1 MNKITLLCA
10 LLSLGGCASQFA
22 TQKATQDNAQSVA
35 QQMIARHAKDLP
47 KIASAKVR
55 AVERSSDTGDTSVHA
70 VNLPLSSVLEGL
82 AKNRYA
88 VSYGEEVESNR
99 SVTIA
104 LQELSREAAIRK
116 VALAAGYVAT
126 IDRSSNMVVLGKK
139 ATYTFA
145 LPPSLINNIVTSYT
159 VGGNPVSS
167 SGGGGSGGGSGDAG
181 SSGIQANFTMSNSA
195 RNNPNTFT
203 SLISSLAGQGAQVS
217 LSQDLG
223 FLVVSGNGQQL
234 DRVRSFINKA
244 AFDAQRSVE
253 IETSIIDV
261 ELNDE
266 FQFGVDWSRVFKGT
280 TFSFKGAAAVATP
293 AGSVLYTGESIKSTL
308 NLLREYANFKVI
320 SSPRGSAMNRTP
332 AVFFDGV
339 KRPFV
344 GSLTNTPVAVA
355 GSSTTTTSTTAAY
368 SYVDDGISLS
378 FKAVILDGKR
388 VQFEIVPVIARVK
401 GFDKT
406 TIGDNTIKAPIQPI
420 ISSAMVG
427 QVESGQTII
436 MGGISYSSER
446 SQKTGLPMMQWVLPT
461 EVAEAGAHREVII
474 LLRAKVITPQPM
486 DTLFSESL

>member
-1 MNKITLLCA
+1 MVTFLCA
-10 LLSLGGCASQFA
+10 CVSQP
-22 TQKATQDNAQSVA
+22 TIKKKAQD
-35 QQMIARHAKDLP
+35 
-47 KIASAKVR
+47 SAKSSVQEIIDR
-55 AVERSSDTGDTSVHA
+55 HTKDAPPLPVAKLREIERSIDTGDVSLSA
-70 VNLPLSSVLEGL
+70 VNLPLSSILGGL
-82 AKNRYA
+82 AKNHYA
-88 VSYGEEVESNR
+88 VSYSEDVQSDR
-99 SVTIA
+99 LITID
-104 LQELSREAAIRK
+104 LKELSREAAIRK

-126 IDRSSNMVVLGKK
+126 VNRSSNMVVLGKK
-139 ATYTFA
+139 ATYTFT
-145 LPPSLINNIVTSYT
+145 LPPSLINNIVTNYT
-159 VGGNPVSS
+159 VGGNPVSA
-167 SGGGGSGGGSGDAG
+167 SGSGSGGSGSGGASSD
-181 SSGIQANFTMSNSA
+181 SGIQANFTISNVT

-203 SLISSLAGQGAQVS
+203 ALISALAGQGAQVS

-223 FLVVSGNGQQL
+223 FLIVTGNAQQL
-234 DRVRSFINKA
+234 DRVRTFINKA

-266 FQFGVDWSRVFKGT
+266 FQFGVDWSRVFKGNT
-280 TFSFKGAAAVATP
+280 TFSLKGAT
-293 AGSVLYTGESIKSTL
+293 SVISPSASILYTGESIKATL
-308 NLLREYANFKVI
+308 NMLRQHANFKVI

-332 AVFFDGV
+332 TVFFDGV

-344 GSLTNTPVAVA
+344 GSLTNTPVAVS
-355 GSSTTTTSTTAAY
+355 GSSTTTTSTTASY

-378 FKAVILDGKR
+378 FKAAILDGKR

-406 TIGDNTIKAPIQPI
+406 VIGENTIKAPIQPI

-446 SQKTGLPMMQWVLPT
+446 SQKSGLPVMQWVLPT
-461 EVAEAGAHREVII
+461 DISDAGAHREVII
-474 LLRAKVITPQPM
+474 LLRAKVITPSPM